1 MLWGPGRQRDTLP
14 PRNAA
19 RCAVPL
25 HPGRGL
31 LNLERV
37 TYSTWWSDTLQ
48 KGYSTWGGGEGRKGE
63 EGQKSRQGRDSR
75 LREGGRS
82 RGGERGKE
90 GGGGRLK
97 RRFEAGRGA
106 PEQI

>member
-1 MLWGPGRQRDTLP
+1 MLWGPRRQRDTLP

-48 KGYSTWGGGEGRKGE
+48 KGYSTWGGGEK
-63 EGQKSRQGRDSR
+63 
-75 LREGGRS
+75 
-82 RGGERGKE
+82 
-90 GGGGRLK
+90 
-97 RRFEAGRGA
+97 AGRARRAKRAGKVETA
-106 PEQI
+106 D